1 MSSILHRVLIWS
13 VVFGLFLPV
22 VISLDLSLA
31 GLLAGMGDKAG
42 SQFCLRVA
50 MGLGVGWA
58 SSIVITAIAG
68 GVCILERPE
77 STISDSSDQNPERD
91 A

>member
-31 GLLAGMGDKAG
+31 GLLAGMGDKVG

-58 SSIVITAIAG
+58 SSIVITAIAA

>member
-1 MSSILHRVLIWS
+1 MHSILFRVLTWS

-22 VISLDLSLA
+22 VIVLDLGLA

-42 SQFCLRVA
+42 SWFCLRVA

-58 SSIVITAIAG
+58 SAIVVTAVAAC
-68 GVCILERPE
+68 VSILERPE
-77 STISDSSDQNPERD
+77 RMHSEPSGITSERD
-91 A
+91 V

>member
-42 SQFCLRVA
+42 SQFCLRIA

-58 SSIVITAIAG
+58 SSIVITAIAA
-68 GVCILERPE
+68 GVSILERPE
-77 STISDSSDQNPERD
+77 STISDLSDTTPERD